1 MSKIIRNKN
10 NNEFYILNLSMTKSM
25 KNQILSDSLNNKRMV
40 TNTLR
45 SIIKKFINQQK
56 KEDAKNTEL
65 QH

>member
-1 MSKIIRNKN
+1 MSKVIRNKN
-10 NNEFYILNLSMTKSM
+10 KDEYFILNLSMTKSM

-56 KEDAKNTEL
+56 KQDANNTDL

>member
-1 MSKIIRNKN
+1 MSKVIRNKN
-10 NNEFYILNLSMTKSM
+10 KDEYFILNLSMTKSM
-25 KNQILSDSLNNKRMV
+25 KNQILLDSLNNKRMV

-56 KEDAKNTEL
+56 KQDAKNTDL

>member
-1 MSKIIRNKN
+1 MSKVIRNKN
-10 NNEFYILNLSMTKSM
+10 KDEYYILNLSMTKSM
-25 KNQILSDSLNNKRMV
+25 KNQILTDSLNNKRMV

-56 KEDAKNTEL
+56 KQDANNTDL

>member
-56 KEDAKNTEL
+56 KQDANNTEL

>member
-1 MSKIIRNKN
+1 MSKVIRNKN
-10 NNEFYILNLSMTKSM
+10 KDEYFILNLSMTKSM

-40 TNTLR
+40 TNTLK

-56 KEDAKNTEL
+56 KQDANNTEL

>member
-1 MSKIIRNKN
+1 MSKVIRNKN
-10 NNEFYILNLSMTKSM
+10 KDEYYILNLSMTKSM

-56 KEDAKNTEL
+56 KQDANNTEL

>member
-1 MSKIIRNKN
+1 MSKVIRNKN
-10 NNEFYILNLSMTKSM
+10 KDEYFILNLSMTKSM
-25 KNQILSDSLNNKRMV
+25 KNQILLDSLNNKRMV

-56 KEDAKNTEL
+56 KQDANNTEL

>member
-1 MSKIIRNKN
+1 MSKVIRNKN
-10 NNEFYILNLSMTKSM
+10 KDEYFILNLSMTKSM

-56 KEDAKNTEL
+56 KQDANNTEL

>member
-1 MSKIIRNKN
+1 MNKN
-10 NNEFYILNLSMTKSM
+10 KDEYFILNLSMTKSM

-56 KEDAKNTEL
+56 KQDANNTEL